1 MKQHTITEHE
11 YRGTSPAVLRET
23 LENVFRLPYETLVYY
38 GLEVRRNH
46 NQGTY
51 TYTLKEPLDMSTP
64 EPSLIKLTDFTVAS
78 SPSAMASTPITSTT
92 ETKLDSKVKEALQ
105 ASLLARKARLNELEV
120 PKNMAEAVDSVVEQ
134 PPAVSLEKGQQLFT
148 TLVGTTVEVLKG
160 FGLRDFGVSV
170 TDGSVMPAFVPTVKP
185 GYNVQVAEAH
195 ALLMAW
201 EMGEKCLITGP
212 TGSGKSSLIEHCAA
226 LTKRPFL
233 RVNMTG
239 DIESS
244 VLFGQLVV
252 ESGATVW
259 KDGPVTE
266 AVKQGCVLS
275 IDEWDVTPPEILF
288 GMQWLFEENGKLF
301 LKEKPG
307 DADDKFIV
315 PHDGFRL
322 VCSGNTVGQGD
333 DTGRYSGTNVQNN
346 ASIDRFQTT
355 IVLDYLPAAHEEK
368 ILVDNCTKMKKT
380 LAKKMVSFAEL
391 IRTACATNQINLTM
405 SPRTLINWGRKSL
418 VYGDVKHA
426 LSLAFLNKMRDT
438 DKKVALQLF
447 DKVFGSNT
455 TL

>member
-1 MKQHTITEHE
+1 MKQYIIIEDE
-11 YRGTSPAVLRET
+11 YYSNSSSEVRRK
-23 LENVFRLPYETLVYY
+23 LENAFQLPYEELVKRQ
-38 GLEVRRNH
+38 LEVAYNYKQR
-46 NQGTY
+46 TF

-64 EPSLIKLTDFTVAS
+64 TDKSIITTDFGVAA
-78 SPSAMASTPITSTT
+78 SPTAIAAAPIPSTT

-120 PKNMAEAVDSVVEQ
+120 PKNMAEAIESVVE
-134 PPAVSLEKGQQLFT
+134 PPDVVSLEKGQQLFT

-355 IVLDYLPAAHEEK
+355 IVLDYLPAEHEEK
-368 ILVDNCTKMKKT
+368 ILVDNCTKMKKP
-380 LAKKMVSFAEL
+380 LAKKMVSFAAL